1 MQTAGSGPRPKAD
14 TPAQIH
20 DAAQQFE
27 ALLLTQILRSAR
39 ESDGGWLGLGA
50 DSASDCASDL
60 ADEQL
65 ALAMSQRGGLG
76 LADLIA
82 AGLTKDEPESGR

>member
-1 MQTAGSGPRPKAD
+1 MSAIQATGSGARPSAD
-14 TPAQIH
+14 TPAKIR

-39 ESDGGWLGLGA
+39 ESDGGWLRTDK
-50 DSASDCASDL
+50 DSASDCASDM

-65 ALAMSQRGGLG
+65 ALAMSQRGGFG

-82 AGLTKDEPESGR
+82 TGLTKNAT